1 MGFMGIF
8 RDLLIYYMGMT
19 TYRLV
24 DIGLNQM
31 TLKGIKGSETL
42 KIPVYTL
49 IPRHPDL
56 QLLKQ
61 ALLIKQ

>member
-56 QLLKQ
+56 QLQKQ
-61 ALLIKQ
+61 ALLMKQ